1 MLLLWVTDRFLLL
14 LCSLVWVTVISRFII
29 FSGTGFHFLAKTI
42 LNCIG
47 RVKSVLPWSRSLSC
61 LPAWR
66 DLLIGDFTSY
76 ILIFCIGY
84 SDNYDDLKAYLYK
97 RDLLKGSICRSC

>member
-47 RVKSVLPWSRSLSC
+47 RVKSVLPS
-61 LPAWR
+61 R

-76 ILIFCIGY
+76 ILSFCIGY